1 MVITSAYNKA
11 LKEAFKII
19 KCISIQIDP
28 TNDDKM
34 LALIKTS
41 ISTKLIMRWSNLMCK
56 LALEAMRIMAQHDGS
71 MKTIDIKQ
79 YARVEN
85 VLGGEIEQNR
95 VLNRVMLNKD
105 ITHVHMWIWVDRL
118 GIQGLYC

>member
-105 ITHVHMWIWVDRL
+105 ITHVHM
-118 GIQGLYC
+118 